1 VQDFISFIT
10 DKTGVRAKTTKKEES
25 TVTLTPENFDAI
37 VKDTTKN
44 VLVEFYAPW
53 CGHCKNL
60 APIWEQVAKTYKSE
74 KEVVI
79 AKIDADQYK
88 DIAGKYDVTGFPTL
102 KYFPKNV
109 CFFIFI
115 FMILTP
121 RAQQNKAGVPYE
133 GGRAEAD
140 FVNFLN
146 QNTGTQ
152 RKVGGGLNENAGKIS
167 KLDNLASKFI
177 ASSDKEGLLAKA
189 KEAADEEAAN
199 KNAIYYVKVMQKINT
214 DGAGFIQSET
224 ARLGK
229 ILDGANVSAE
239 KADDFTVKLNILSSF
254 A

>member
-1 VQDFISFIT
+1 
-10 DKTGVRAKTTKKEES
+10 
-25 TVTLTPENFDAI
+25 
-37 VKDTTKN
+37 
-44 VLVEFYAPW
+44 
-53 CGHCKNL
+53 
-60 APIWEQVAKTYKSE
+60 
-74 KEVVI
+74 
-79 AKIDADQYK
+79 
-88 DIAGKYDVTGFPTL
+88 
-102 KYFPKNV
+102 
-109 CFFIFI
+109 
-115 FMILTP
+115 MILTP